1 MRNLLIIPICCI
13 ELRKSGAELKCKC
26 PFHDDRTASAAWN
39 EELNTFILTATDAQ
53 RAVEISVDQQL
64 DDLVKKIE
72 SSLEELGTS
81 MNEIQDDIE
90 ND

>member
-1 MRNLLIIPICCI
+1 MEEALQYI
-13 ELRKSGAELKCKC
+13 EDNKV
-26 PFHDDRTASAAWN
+26 WN